1 MSAASQSETAGLVTD
16 LTLEQLDR
24 DGALQES
31 IAGLYGDT
39 RAELLRT
46 EPTGPTFSPAASRM
60 AASEYAT
67 TTSSACRGSCLS
79 GRRSRFDDMRG
90 VPTSQWRRLVILFG
104 CAALAVL
111 LAFAKPATAQGKP
124 SSRDRVPSELWKT
137 YPLEPSEEG
146 VRTRSSPESDQ
157 PQVSPPSSGNVPAGR
172 DDGQPS
178 AVGDDSSAPL
188 ALSVFFLS
196 LVGLLVGGLALPAL
210 VVRVLEIG
218 KKPEPQTGR
227 APPTTTTLE
236 ESR

>member
-1 MSAASQSETAGLVTD
+1 MRVLCTDQSRSVRVRARASSPTGPRTASSG
-16 LTLEQLDR
+16 
-24 DGALQES
+24 S
-31 IAGLYGDT
+31 
-39 RAELLRT
+39 T
-46 EPTGPTFSPAASRM
+46 EPIGPTFSPAASRM

-90 VPTSQWRRLVILFG
+90 VPTSQWRRLVIVFG
-104 CAALAVL
+104 CAALVVL

-146 VRTRSSPESDQ
+146 ARIRSSPESDQ

-178 AVGDDSSAPL
+178 AVGDDSSDPL

-218 KKPEPQTGR
+218 KKPAPQTGR
-227 APPTTTTLE
+227 APPTHKRWRVPR
-236 ESR
+236 SPRPHQRH